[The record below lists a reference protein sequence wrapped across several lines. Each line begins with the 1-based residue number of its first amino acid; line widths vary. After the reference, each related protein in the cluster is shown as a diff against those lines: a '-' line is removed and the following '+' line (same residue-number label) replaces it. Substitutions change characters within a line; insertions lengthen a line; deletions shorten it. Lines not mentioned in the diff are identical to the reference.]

1 MFAVPPGGYA
11 KMIKK
16 GVKAEGLRPE
26 ILLAIQEAREVYR
39 DLNDADLIVTSLLE
53 GDHNVDSLHYKGLAV
68 DIRIRHL
75 SKVDQATA
83 AARLRVALGP
93 EYDVI
98 LEKTHIH
105 VEFDPK

>member
-1 MFAVPPGGYA
+1 
-11 KMIKK
+11 MIKQ
-16 GVKAEGLRPE
+16 GVKVAGIQPE

-39 DLNDADLIVTSLLE
+39 DLGTMLVVTELTGGKHMEGSKHYIGQAADLRT
-53 GDHNVDSLHYKGLAV
+53 
-68 DIRIRHL
+68 RHL
-75 SKVDQATA
+75 AKSDRSLA

-93 EYDVI
+93 EYDVV